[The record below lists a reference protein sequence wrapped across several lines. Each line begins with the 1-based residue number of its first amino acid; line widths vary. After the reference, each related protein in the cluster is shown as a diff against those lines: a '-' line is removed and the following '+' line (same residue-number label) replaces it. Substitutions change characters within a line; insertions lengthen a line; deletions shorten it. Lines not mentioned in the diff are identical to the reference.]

1 MSRQRIYP
9 DYNAKK
15 RAYQIR
21 KYQRRRALGQC
32 VRCQA
37 PSPDKINCAACTEKR
52 QVELPACKSG
62 LSAVSATAAGAC
74 LYGTGLTK
82 RPWRKRELKS
92 LEILCGH
99 CFEQAAADVDGYS
112 TDDLATAELL
122 AELVLPPER
131 RRWRWITRSKTTGV
145 K

>member
-37 PSPDKINCAACTEKR
+37 PSPDKINCASCTEKR
-52 QVELPACKSG
+52 R
-62 LSAVSATAAGAC
+62 LSYQRA
-74 LYGTGLTK
+74 
-82 RPWRKRELKS
+82 
-92 LEILCGH
+92 
-99 CFEQAAADVDGYS
+99 
-112 TDDLATAELL
+112 
-122 AELVLPPER
+122 
-131 RRWRWITRSKTTGV
+131 KTT
-145 K
+145 